1 MAGDQGHWGT
11 FWGVRQWI
19 LNIVPFYDG
28 SIFFDAPLFVCFIDY
43 IYTFQAYYNY
53 YICTLPSLIDDTL
66 R

>member
-28 SIFFDAPLFVCFIDY
+28 SIFFDGPFFVCFIDY

-53 YICTLPSLIDDTL
+53 YIGSHGVCVP
-66 R
+66 